1 MFYLANSGFE
11 VGKYY
16 SPNQKDPGFIVRIV
30 DKQYMNAVIDIDGQE
45 MVVSRFVWRDGSESI
60 LVNDEGGRE
69 RSIRSVDEVIS

>member
-1 MFYLANSGFE
+1 MRPFE

-16 SPNQKDPGFIVRIV
+16 SPNQKDSRFIVRIV

-45 MVVSRFVWRDGSESI
+45 MVVPRVVWRDGSESI

>member
-1 MFYLANSGFE
+1 MRPFE

-16 SPNQKDPGFIVRIV
+16 SPNQKDSRFIVRIV

-45 MVVSRFVWRDGSESI
+45 MVVPRFVWRDGSESI

>member
-1 MFYLANSGFE
+1 VRPFE

-16 SPNQKDPGFIVRIV
+16 SPNQKDSRFIVRIV

-45 MVVSRFVWRDGSESI
+45 MVVPRFVWRDGSESI